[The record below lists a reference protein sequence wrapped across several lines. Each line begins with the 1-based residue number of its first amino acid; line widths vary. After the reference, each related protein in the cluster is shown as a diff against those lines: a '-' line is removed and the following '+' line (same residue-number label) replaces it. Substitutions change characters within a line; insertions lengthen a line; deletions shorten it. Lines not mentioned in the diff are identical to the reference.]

1 LILDLRDYE
10 PDTRVTLVAAAS
22 ITGTFGS
29 VEILTRAG
37 GRRLLAEDG
46 EVKYTDSEVVYEPKQ
61 AGAPAASNTDSTA
74 TGSSATTEASTT
86 TGSPAPSDTSPSAG
100 SPAPSDAS
108 PVAGTSATSDASPA
122 AGTSAT
128 SDASRP
134 AGSSAALLL
143 FFGICAFKMV

>member
-1 LILDLRDYE
+1 
-10 PDTRVTLVAAAS
+10 VAAAS

-46 EVKYTDSEVVYEPKQ
+46 EVQYTENEVVYEPKQ

-74 TGSSATTEASTT
+74 TGSLATSDASAATD
-86 TGSPAPSDTSPSAG
+86 SPAPSDAAPSAG

-108 PVAGTSATSDASPA
+108 PAAGTSTTSDASPA

-128 SDASRP
+128 SGASSP
-134 AGSSAALLL
+134 AHSSAALLL
-143 FFGICAFKMV
+143 FFGICALTMV